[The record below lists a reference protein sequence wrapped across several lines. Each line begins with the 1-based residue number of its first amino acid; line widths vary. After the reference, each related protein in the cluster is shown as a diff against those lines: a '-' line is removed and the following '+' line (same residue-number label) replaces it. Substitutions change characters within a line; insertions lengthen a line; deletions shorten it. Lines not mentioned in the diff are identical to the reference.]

1 MAGKDLFLSG
11 LEVIME
17 KSLILSQ
24 MEQIVWSSCPL
35 ALQQL
40 LGTIPSSSRIF
51 HGHSALELK
60 GPWAVPESFFPLH
73 LQRVTD
79 TITAAPAEIY
89 PEPLWHFIDFG
100 WGWLRAPVQRVMD
113 EALAAVCQS
122 RALPELWW
130 HLPVSWELGIQT
142 LFMFIFRKLSCIPPP
157 EIYLFFT
164 WIQNKILFFQELW
177 EQPDPVPSVPG
188 VGRI

>member
-60 GPWAVPESFFPLH
+60 GP
-73 LQRVTD
+73 
-79 TITAAPAEIY
+79 
-89 PEPLWHFIDFG
+89 
-100 WGWLRAPVQRVMD
+100 
-113 EALAAVCQS
+113 
-122 RALPELWW
+122 
-130 HLPVSWELGIQT
+130 
-142 LFMFIFRKLSCIPPP
+142 
-157 EIYLFFT
+157 
-164 WIQNKILFFQELW
+164 
-177 EQPDPVPSVPG
+177 
-188 VGRI
+188 